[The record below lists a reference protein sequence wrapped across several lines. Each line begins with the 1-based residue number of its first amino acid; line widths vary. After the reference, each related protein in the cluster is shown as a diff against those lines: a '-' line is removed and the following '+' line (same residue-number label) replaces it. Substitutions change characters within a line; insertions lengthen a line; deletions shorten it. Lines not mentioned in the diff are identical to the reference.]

1 MKYAPKKVFILSDGE
16 YTEITYEELRRLT
29 EENVQYADKLFI
41 PLHGMLMEV
50 TKDTY
55 RDFYKDK
62 RRQKYL
68 YELSKENREIS
79 YDMLTKDEFIGEDIL
94 IDSSKNI
101 AAQVEL
107 KIMTDKLKK
116 AILSLPEDDKLL
128 ICRHYYKKISEM
140 ELASLYGISQQAISK
155 RIGKIRVKLK
165 ILGCSPLDFSAWKV
179 RGLYL
184 AALGTLKIE

>member
-16 YTEITYEELRRLT
+16 YKEITYEELHRLT

-50 TKDTY
+50 TKDIY

-94 IDSSKNI
+94 IDRGKDI

-107 KIMTDKLKK
+107 KIMTDKLQT
-116 AILSLPEDDKLL
+116 ALLSLPEDERLL
-128 ICRHYYKKISEM
+128 ICRHYYNKITET

-155 RIGKIRVKLK
+155 RIGKIRAKLK
-165 ILGCSPLDFSAWKV
+165 KIL
-179 RGLYL
+179 
-184 AALGTLKIE
+184 EN